1 MTKRKTKIRLAMT
14 LKQLAIVSLLSV
26 ASVGAIFMVSSDVLF
41 NHHELSQEELAKR
54 DFINRLVPVVQDVYR
69 DYGVLPSI
77 SLSQAILES
86 DWGRSELA
94 QKYYNLYGVKAYG
107 NAPKANMQTK
117 EFENGQWMTI
127 DADFRAYN
135 SWRESVVDHALLMVN
150 GVNWNNHLYQDVI
163 TAKDYKQAATAL
175 QQAGYA
181 TDPTYSDK
189 LIILIEEYQL
199 YQYDQLPEDIAIDE

>member
-1 MTKRKTKIRLAMT
+1 MT

-86 DWGRSELA
+86 DWGMSELA
-94 QKYYNLYGVKAYG
+94 QKHYNLYGVKAYG
-107 NAPKANMQTK
+107 NAPKANMPTK
-117 EFENGQWMTI
+117 EFENGKWITI
-127 DADFRAYN
+127 DANFRAYN

-163 TAKDYKQAATAL
+163 AANDYKQAATAL

-189 LIILIEEYQL
+189 LIQLIEEYQL